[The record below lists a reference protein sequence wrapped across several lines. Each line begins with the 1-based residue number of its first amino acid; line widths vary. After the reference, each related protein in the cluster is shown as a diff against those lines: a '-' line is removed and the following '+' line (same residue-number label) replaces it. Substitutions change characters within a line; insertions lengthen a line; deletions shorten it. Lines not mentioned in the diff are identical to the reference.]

1 MYIALLL
8 CDYPFRSLY
17 IEKNT
22 LFFLVNVSIDI
33 MCHSCLLKTVQ
44 IILKKKDR
52 NESPASGNSIFI
64 HIIII
69 WCLCFVLL
77 QSVIFTSLHFDIFFR
92 LLNCRRQKTVTN
104 CCKHTK
110 LNFSSDSTF
119 FGSWKKQ
126 IFYLAYST
134 EFFMRND
141 RFGMQLETLKEKNT
155 NKTVRI
161 CCLTA
166 WKCNELKYKSNW
178 IFINRL

>member
-119 FGSWKKQ
+119 FW
-126 IFYLAYST
+126 L
-134 EFFMRND
+134 
-141 RFGMQLETLKEKNT
+141 LKEANILFGIFHRVFYEKRSIWNAIG
-155 NKTVRI
+155 NIERK
-161 CCLTA
+161 
-166 WKCNELKYKSNW
+166 KYK
-178 IFINRL
+178 